1 MEFFKLIF
9 AKSEIKKLKY
19 LKINKILNETQ
30 MPIIKNNFIYQQ
42 NTLFKKKL
50 KNKIKFLILVSNY
63 FSFVAKFH
71 HFYVC

>member
-30 MPIIKNNFIYQQ
+30 MPIIKNNFE
-42 NTLFKKKL
+42 LFL
-50 KNKIKFLILVSNY
+50 FSNIKFPIKKVCKTEKIRSND
-63 FSFVAKFH
+63 KPGLQ
-71 HFYVC
+71 